1 MNGKFLRNHLLIL
14 LGYTVLFEL
23 LSFTEKNG
31 GSMVVLMGMM
41 VAVAVHVGVL
51 LLGMLISLFG
61 GEKTRAR
68 DRLLGALMIGIVGFG
83 TCWGAA
89 GLAELWS
96 GPANFH

>member
-1 MNGKFLRNHLLIL
+1 MNTKFLRNHLLIL

-23 LSFTEKNG
+23 LSLVDNG

-41 VAVAVHVGVL
+41 VAVAVHAGVL
-51 LLGMLISLFG
+51 ALGMLISLLG
-61 GEKTRAR
+61 GEKAAAR

-96 GPANFH
+96 GPVNFH